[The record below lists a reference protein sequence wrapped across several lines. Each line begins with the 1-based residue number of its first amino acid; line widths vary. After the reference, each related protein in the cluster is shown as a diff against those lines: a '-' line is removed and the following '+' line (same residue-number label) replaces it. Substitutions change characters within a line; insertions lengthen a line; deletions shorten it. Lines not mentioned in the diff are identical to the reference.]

1 MSHFAVPPAP
11 TFGDLSDNN
20 AASSTGA
27 PDSMDSIDI
36 FPWDD
41 NFNTGLPKVDEQHRK
56 LVHLLNLLAS
66 YVAFGSD
73 IPRLNAIF
81 DELSAY
87 AVYHF
92 ETEEAIWHRHLADDP
107 DELEHKQVH
116 ARFIDTV
123 QRLRAEQGSKSIAQT
138 TEEALSFLV
147 RWLVSHILQTDR
159 HMAYIVLALQEGE
172 SLDAAR
178 RIALDKMGG
187 ATRAMIDIILSIYG
201 TLSSNTLRLMREITA
216 HRQVETE
223 LREAKRRAEAANL
236 AKSQFLA
243 TMSHEIR
250 TPLNG
255 VLGMAQLLLMPDI
268 EPEER
273 QEFARTII
281 SSGTTLLTLL
291 NDVLDLSKVEA
302 GRMEL
307 IDAAFDPVQLLDEVA
322 ALMVENA
329 ASRGLALAVHWQGDP
344 PGHYRGDPI
353 RIRQMLSNLV
363 GNAIK
368 FTEQGQIVVHAGEMH
383 RTEADGK
390 VRAHVRF
397 KVTDSGIGIP
407 ADKIERLFE
416 PFSQVDASDTRRHGG
431 TGLGLS
437 IVRSLAE
444 RMGGKVGVSSEA
456 GRGSSFWFE
465 IPLQV
470 MAPGSN
476 MRAFPRSADMSP
488 AAMPQQVV
496 GSRILLVEDN
506 TVNRLVVERMLIKFG
521 FDVVTATNG
530 RLALDFL
537 DDAAQ
542 GRPDLVLMDVQMPV
556 MDGLEATRRIR
567 AGEQAAGGRRLPV
580 VALTANAFEQDRSAC
595 IEAGM
600 DDFLTKPVNADQL
613 RQTIVR
619 WLERR

>member
-1 MSHFAVPPAP
+1 
-11 TFGDLSDNN
+11 
-20 AASSTGA
+20 
-27 PDSMDSIDI
+27 MDSIDI
-36 FPWDD
+36 IPWDD

-66 YVAFGSD
+66 FVAFGSD
-73 IPRLNAIF
+73 IPRLNTIF

-92 ETEEAIWHRHLADDP
+92 ETEEAIWHRYLADDAE
-107 DELEHKQVH
+107 ELEHKQVH
-116 ARFIDTV
+116 ARFIETV
-123 QRLRAEQGSKSIAQT
+123 QRLRGEQGSKSIAQT
-138 TEEALSFLV
+138 TEDALSFLV

-159 HMAYIVLALQEGE
+159 HMAYIVLALQAGE
-172 SLDAAR
+172 SLEAAR
-178 RIALDKMGG
+178 RIAVDKMGG

-216 HRQVETE
+216 QRQMEAE
-223 LREAKRRAEAANL
+223 LREAKQRAEAANL

-302 GRMEL
+302 GKMEL
-307 IDAAFDPVQLLDEVA
+307 IESVFDPVRLLDEVA

-329 ASRGLALAVHWQGDP
+329 ASRGLALAVHWRGES

-353 RIRQMLSNLV
+353 RIRQMLSNLI

-368 FTEQGQIVVHAGEMH
+368 FSEQGQIVVHGEEMRRS
-383 RTEADGK
+383 RTDGK
-390 VRAHVRF
+390 LRAQVRF
-397 KVTDSGIGIP
+397 TVTDNGIGIP

-416 PFSQVDASDTRRHGG
+416 PFSQIDGSDTRRYGG

-444 RMGGKVGVSSEA
+444 RMGGEVGVASEA
-456 GRGSSFWFE
+456 GKGSSFWFE
-465 IPLQV
+465 LPLQI
-470 MAPGSN
+470 MGAGDD
-476 MRAFPRSADMSP
+476 MRAFPRKVDKSLSMLP
-488 AAMPQQVV
+488 EHAA
-496 GSRILLVEDN
+496 GALILLVEDN
-506 TVNRLVVERMLIKFG
+506 TVNRLVIERLLSKSG
-521 FDVVTATNG
+521 FVVATASNG
-530 RLALDFL
+530 RLALDYL
-537 DDAAQ
+537 ADTTKP
-542 GRPDLVLMDVQMPV
+542 RPDLILMDVQMPV
-556 MDGLEATRRIR
+556 MDGLQASRQIRLDEQQTGARRI
-567 AGEQAAGGRRLPV
+567 PI
-580 VALTANAFEQDRSAC
+580 VALTANAFEQDRKAC
-595 IEAGM
+595 LEAGM
-600 DDFLTKPVNADQL
+600 DDFLTKPVNADHL

-619 WLERR
+619 RLALP

>member
-1 MSHFAVPPAP
+1 MC
-11 TFGDLSDNN
+11 DNVRATSAS
-20 AASSTGA
+20 AADA
-27 PDSMDSIDI
+27 MDSIDI

-41 NFNTGLPKVDEQHRK
+41 NFNTGLPNVDEQHRK
-56 LVHLLNLLAS
+56 LVDLLNLLAS
-66 YVAFGSD
+66 YVAFGAD

-92 ETEEAIWHRHLADDP
+92 ETEEAIWHRYLADDP
-107 DELEHKQVH
+107 EEVEHKQIH
-116 ARFIDTV
+116 ARFIETV
-123 QRLRAEQGSKSIAQT
+123 QSLRAGQGSQSIAQT
-138 TEEALSFLV
+138 TEDALSFLV

-159 HMAYIVLALQEGE
+159 RMAYVVHALQNGQT
-172 SLDAAR
+172 LDEAR
-178 RIALDKMGG
+178 RSAEEKMGG

-216 HRQVETE
+216 HRQVEAE
-223 LREAKRRAEAANL
+223 LREATRRAEDANL

-255 VLGMAQLLLMPDI
+255 VLGMAQLLLLPDI

-273 QEFARTII
+273 MEFARTII

-302 GRMEL
+302 GKMEL
-307 IDAAFDPVQLLDEVA
+307 ISAAFDPVQLLDEVA

-329 ASRGLALAVHWQGDP
+329 ASRGLALAVHWQGNP
-344 PGHYRGDPI
+344 AGHYRGDPI
-353 RIRQMLSNLV
+353 RIRQMLSNLI

-368 FTEQGQIVVHAGEMH
+368 FTEQGQVIVKAGETR
-383 RTEADGK
+383 RTQDDGRL
-390 VRAHVRF
+390 RAHVRF
-397 KVTDSGIGIP
+397 TVTDSGIGIP

-416 PFSQVDASDTRRHGG
+416 PFSQVDASETRRYGG

-444 RMGGKVGVSSEA
+444 RMGGVVGVSSEA

-465 IPLQV
+465 LPLDIV
-470 MAPGSN
+470 EAGAN
-476 MRAFPRSADMSP
+476 MRAFPRSVANVSAALP
-488 AAMPQQVV
+488 APAENA
-496 GSRILLVEDN
+496 RILLVEDN
-506 TVNRLVVERMLIKFG
+506 TVNRLVIERMLVKQG
-521 FDVVTATNG
+521 FKVITATNG
-530 RLALDFL
+530 QLALDML
-537 DDAAQ
+537 DDSAQ
-542 GRPDLVLMDVQMPV
+542 APPDLVLMDVQMPV

-567 AGEQAAGGRRLPV
+567 AREQATGACHLPI
-580 VALTANAFEQDRSAC
+580 VALTANAFEQDRNHCLAV
-595 IEAGM
+595 GM
-600 DDFLTKPVNADQL
+600 DDFLAKPVNADRL
-613 RQTIVR
+613 RETIIH
-619 WLERR
+619 WLTPPV